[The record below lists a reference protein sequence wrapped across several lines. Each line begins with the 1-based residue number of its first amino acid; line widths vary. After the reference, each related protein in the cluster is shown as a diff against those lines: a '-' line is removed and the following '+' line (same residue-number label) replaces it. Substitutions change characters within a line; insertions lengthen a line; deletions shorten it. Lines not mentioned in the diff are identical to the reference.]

1 MVLLKLFFKKV
12 LNSQYFSK
20 SSKNVVNLTRR
31 IPRKTEIPLIFSTER
46 STSEAITIIRSKM
59 FQPLW
64 KYSLDNASNLSAASA
79 VKNVVKTLLP
89 EKKAKWDQKCVSEQG
104 HFCHDF
110 IGQKLTQLTNF
121 QNVLKLS
128 THSMMFNG

>member
-31 IPRKTEIPLIFSTER
+31 IPRKTDIPLIFSTDR

-89 EKKAKWDQKCVSEQG
+89 EKKAKWGQKCVSEQG
-104 HFCHDF
+104 HFCHDCNCSLD
-110 IGQKLTQLTNF
+110 KN
-121 QNVLKLS
+121 
-128 THSMMFNG
+128 